1 MPTGLSFIF
10 PFIVPRFGILISFSS
25 VFVQEN
31 PLTIFQ
37 YLWDSEISIG
47 YCVTPVS
54 GNKKTCQ
61 TKTLSPPHTLKYNVY
76 IYNIMFFFPLVVHAS
91 LKYAKLKTLL
101 SSIKSNFVPILF
113 LKELFRNC
121 LANNLDRGNKYE

>member
-1 MPTGLSFIF
+1 M
-10 PFIVPRFGILISFSS
+10 
-25 VFVQEN
+25 
-31 PLTIFQ
+31 
-37 YLWDSEISIG
+37 
-47 YCVTPVS
+47 
-54 GNKKTCQ
+54 
-61 TKTLSPPHTLKYNVY
+61 Y